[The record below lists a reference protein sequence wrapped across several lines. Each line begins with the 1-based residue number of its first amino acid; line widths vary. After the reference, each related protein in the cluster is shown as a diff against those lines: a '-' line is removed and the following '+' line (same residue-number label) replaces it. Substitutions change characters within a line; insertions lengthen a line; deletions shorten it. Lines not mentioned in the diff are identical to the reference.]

1 MTIAARHFALPFALS
16 ISLATALTTA
26 STARAEEP
34 GQGPDAPTQYT
45 FEDDKVLA
53 DTIGPMG
60 EVMMVRKRP
69 GRESLVR
76 ARDSF
81 VVELL
86 KSVEAL

>member
-1 MTIAARHFALPFALS
+1 MTIAARHLALPFALS

-34 GQGPDAPTQYT
+34 GQGQDAPTLYT

-69 GRESLVR
+69 RRESLVR

>member
-1 MTIAARHFALPFALS
+1 MTLVARHLALPAALS
-16 ISLATALTTA
+16 VLLATAGA
-26 STARAEEP
+26 VRAEEP
-34 GQGPDAPTQYT
+34 GQGPDAPTRYT

-60 EVMMVRKRP
+60 EVMVVRKR
-69 GRESLVR
+69 GQRESLVR

-86 KSVEAL
+86 HSVEAL

>member
-1 MTIAARHFALPFALS
+1 MILAVRHLALPAALS
-16 ISLATALTTA
+16 IILATCTV
-26 STARAEEP
+26 ARADAP
-34 GQGPDAPTQYT
+34 GQGPDEPTRYS

-53 DTIGPMG
+53 DTVAPMG

-69 GRESLVR
+69 PRESLVR

-86 KSVEAL
+86 HSVEAL